1 MMKRFLTECI
11 AGSVML
17 IAGKIVSEYAETNP
31 ALKEIKDKVIKTC
44 DDFTT
49 DSKDV
54 FDSVCKA
61 VMGEKSGEYKIS
73 AEKSKF

>member
-1 MMKRFLTECI
+1 MIKKILRTCVSAAVL
-11 AGSVML
+11 AA
-17 IAGKIVSEYAETNP
+17 AGKMVSDYAETNP